1 MSGGKGKGGEVA
13 IVLRQIE
20 GWLAVKLFVVTDLV
34 SKQETR

>member
-13 IVLRQIE
+13 IVPRQIE
-20 GWLAVKLFVVTDLV
+20 GWLVVKLFVVTDLV